1 MMMTLSHYV
10 DSRQTSLST
19 INRHIK
25 RLNLDLP
32 INPND
37 KRQKLVSTENQSRID
52 VAIGYQPSA
61 AVETTVTVEPIEYY
75 QRTED
80 TAIALAE
87 SSIVQAGLSPIR
99 TPDQNPLVQ
108 ALKQQLV
115 QLEQQNAQNY
125 QQLHQSNQ
133 SRLDTQAMVQAVDRL
148 QITQRA
154 RFKAYNDHQL
164 EQQVYEDER
173 TNLDLQARGFTPTPP
188 TTPPTRPLQ
197 PVSKLSEPSPSPE
210 WF

>member
-1 MMMTLSHYV
+1 M
-10 DSRQTSLST
+10 
-19 INRHIK
+19 
-25 RLNLDLP
+25 
-32 INPND
+32 
-37 KRQKLVSTENQSRID
+37 
-52 VAIGYQPSA
+52 
-61 AVETTVTVEPIEYY
+61 
-75 QRTED
+75 
-80 TAIALAE
+80 
-87 SSIVQAGLSPIR
+87 
-99 TPDQNPLVQ
+99 Q
-108 ALKQQLV
+108 ALKQQLA